1 MTRRSDWDH
10 FPKAI
15 EYFIMVAIVLV
26 IVLIIVE
33 ELAIIYH
40 WPHKWIEYLLIT
52 AFCFDLLFTIEFA
65 GRSFISARHGHFWY
79 YIRAQRGWVDFLTSI
94 PLLLLVSGPA
104 VYLIFFADAGEG
116 TFVTALTILKT
127 AKAIRVTRILRLVRI
142 IKLFGKIQN
151 TESMMTNRQ
160 VGIISTMMVVSLI
173 VALMVSQFVP
183 MIHVGDRMQYQQWKL
198 DALTA
203 VFSKIEGAENGGA
216 ANAGAPTEAWA
227 LKLVEESPAYKD
239 LIRLKD
245 PRGEIVYLNE
255 DFRELDFTSFHKFY
269 PLGDTGYE
277 AEISYHRADAEHSKL
292 NLFLLFAVLVL
303 VGALMLLYTPI
314 FAQQIADPI
323 FIMDKGLRQWD
334 YNLEVRVDKDH
345 SHEEISELARVYN
358 ERWLTIK
365 NQIRSYRKNRSSDQE
380 KSSLSMDD
388 IL

>member
-15 EYFIMVAIVLV
+15 EYIVMLAIVLV
-26 IVLIIVE
+26 IALIIVE

-40 WPHKWIEYLLIT
+40 WKHQWIEYLLIT
-52 AFCFDLLFTIEFA
+52 GFCFDFLFTCEFA
-65 GRSFISARHGHFWY
+65 GRSIISARHGHFWY

-104 VYLIFFADAGEG
+104 VLLIFFGDSGESA
-116 TFVTALTILKT
+116 FVTYLTILKT
-127 AKAIRVTRILRLVRI
+127 AKAIRVTRVLRLIRV

-173 VALMVSQFVP
+173 SALIVSQFIPV
-183 MIHVGDRMQYQQWKL
+183 IHVGDRTQYQQWKL

-203 VFSKIEGAENGGA
+203 VFTEIRPGNGALA
-216 ANAGAPTEAWA
+216 SPGAPTEAWA
-227 LKLVEESPAYKD
+227 LKLVKESPAYKD

-245 PRGEIVYLNE
+245 PRGEIIYLN
-255 DFRELDFTSFHKFY
+255 DDYRELDFTSFHKYF
-269 PLGDTGYE
+269 PLGDSGYE
-277 AEISYHRADAEHSKL
+277 VEISYHRADAEHAKL

-303 VGALMLLYTPI
+303 IGALMLLYTPI

-334 YNLEVRVDKDH
+334 YNLEVRVDQDH

-365 NQIRSYRKNRSSDQE
+365 NQIRSYRKSRSSDQE
-380 KSSLSMDD
+380 KSSLSLDD
-388 IL
+388 IF

>member
-10 FPKAI
+10 FPKVI

-26 IVLIIVE
+26 IALIIVE

-40 WPHKWIEYLLIT
+40 WEHRWIEYLLIT
-52 AFCFDLLFTIEFA
+52 AFCFDLLFSVEFA
-65 GRSFISARHGHFWY
+65 GRGIISARHGHFWY

-104 VYLIFFADAGEG
+104 VLLIVLGDAGEG
-116 TFVTALTILKT
+116 AFMTYLTILKT
-127 AKAIRVTRILRLVRI
+127 AKAIRVTRILRLVRV

-173 VALMVSQFVP
+173 VALMVSQFISV
-183 MIHVGDRMQYQQWKL
+183 IHVGDRFQYQKWKL

-203 VFSKIEGAENGGA
+203 VFSELKNADGA
-216 ANAGAPTEAWA
+216 AATAGAPTEAWA
-227 LKLVEESPAYKD
+227 LKLVKESPAYKD

-245 PRGEIVYLNE
+245 PRGEIIYLN
-255 DFRELDFTSFHKFY
+255 DNYRELDFTSFHKFF
-269 PLGDTGYE
+269 PLGDSGYE
-277 AEISYHRADAEHSKL
+277 VEISYHRADAEHSKL
-292 NLFLLFAVLVL
+292 NLFVLFAVLVL

-314 FAQQIADPI
+314 FAKQIADPI

-334 YNLEVRVDKDH
+334 YNLEVMVDKDH

-365 NQIRSYRKNRSSDQE
+365 NQIRSYRKDRHADQE